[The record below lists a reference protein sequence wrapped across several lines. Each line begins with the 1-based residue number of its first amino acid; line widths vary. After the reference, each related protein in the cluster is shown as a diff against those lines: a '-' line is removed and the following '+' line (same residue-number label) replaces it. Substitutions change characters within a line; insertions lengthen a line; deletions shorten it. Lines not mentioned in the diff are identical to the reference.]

1 MNQFIKP
8 RFNTPLIYCP
18 RILEFFHSPRFLN
31 SILFILF
38 FSIIALPL
46 AHASHFRYGSIS
58 WQQTSP
64 VSLSIQFKVSV
75 SYRYPDGTSGIRYFN
90 ASNNTVNTAPKVGDV
105 IYVNT
110 SDQDLYF
117 GDGSSTRINFTVT
130 GVDLVKKWLYGE
142 FITTHTFPGAGNR
155 IAYFESCCTISSLD
169 NNQGNTS
176 YRVETIVNVGTN
188 NNPPVAT
195 IAPIVYLQIN
205 DPNANFFVPA
215 TDPNGDPLRWRI
227 ANSGESTQTN
237 GIPSIPAPDSF
248 SIEATTGHAHFNTV
262 GKSID
267 GQNEVSLMIED
278 LDVNGNVKSKVP
290 VTFIMQYVAPSTPPQ
305 FDYSITPA
313 NNTEIKVQ
321 PGTPINFNVRAFDT
335 DFGSTVELNATGA
348 PAGATWSTP
357 LPILGIME
365 INSSFSWTPT
375 SANLGSYVV
384 NITATDNY
392 SVQTSTSVTI
402 VVSLSPI
409 FDVPPTPDYAFLA
422 EPGNNVSF
430 TVQAHD
436 PDPLD
441 VVSLTE
447 AIHLGSNTPITS
459 KGATLTPALPTAAMN
474 TTSTAFSWNPTQ
486 ADWGT
491 NDIRFKAVDSYG
503 DNTTY
508 TLTVLVNTPP
518 EFISSPVT
526 SAIAGQLY
534 SYSITT
540 LDPDLPY
547 GDMVELIMNNPDF
560 GWLTFTDNGDGT
572 GTLSG
577 TPPLTAIGSYTINLL
592 AEDLMHHSN
601 PNGIPEQSFDI
612 VVTDQTPPTITC
624 PADFTVDSDPGNC
637 DAMVNYQ
644 EPIGTDDNPGTTTD
658 LMSGIQ
664 SGGIFQLGTTTTT
677 FLATDA
683 AGNTASCSF
692 SVTVKDHEAPVAQCK
707 SVTVAIDGSGFAAIT
722 DADINNGSS
731 DNCGIKSIVVQNYSF
746 DCSQLGANTATLVVT
761 DNSGNIATC
770 PATVTVEDNIAPVAI
785 CQNVTIDLDA
795 SGNASIAATDVDNGS
810 SDNCSI
816 TNYALS
822 QYSFDCSMVGMH
834 TVQLTVTD
842 ASGLQS
848 YCTSK
853 VTVNDVSAPVAIC
866 TDITIQL
873 DGSGNASILAS
884 DVDGGSSDNCTIE
897 SSSLSQ
903 SSFSCADLG
912 VNLVTLNLADASG
925 NPGSCIAKV
934 TVEDKLA
941 PTLTCTDVTV
951 SLDGSGQVSIIP
963 TDIAT
968 SGSDNCSIADLSLNQ
983 SQFDCSSVG
992 VHTVQLTAVDP
1003 SGNSVS
1009 CSQSVTVV
1017 DNTPPVAIC
1026 QDFTVQLDANG
1037 NASIVTG
1044 NIDYGSSDNCSI
1056 ATSVLDQY
1064 NFDCTNI
1071 GTMTVKLT
1079 VSDASSNSS
1088 SCTSTVTVTDPLNAC
1103 NKPPVAVCQNIT
1115 ISTDA
1120 TCSASVSTSQVD
1132 GGSYDPDNDPMTFTL
1147 DNTGPFGVGV
1157 YPVVLTVSDGQLT
1170 DQCNATVTVK
1180 DNTAPNAVCK
1190 DVSVSLNASGQAFIT
1205 VGDVDGGSSDAC
1217 GISSRSISPT
1227 SFDCSM
1233 VGTQV
1238 VTLLVADVNGNTS
1251 SCTSM
1256 VKVSDNISPTISCPA
1271 SVTVTNDPGI
1281 CGATVLF
1288 SSASASDNCSV
1299 SIAQS
1304 AGQASGSSF
1313 PVGSTTNTFVATDA
1327 SGNSAACSFNVVVI
1341 DAENP
1346 VISSITVPISP
1357 QPLGSSVI
1365 ASANTSDNCGIVT
1378 TQWSWGD
1385 GSNSTTGSHTYAMP
1399 GVYQVSLSV
1408 TDAAGNSASAL
1419 ALNYVVIYDPSAG
1432 FVTGGGW
1439 IQSPPGAY
1447 LPNPALTGKANFGF
1461 VSKYK
1466 KGSNVPEGNTEF
1478 QFKAGDL
1485 NFKSYVYEWLVIAG
1499 ANAKF
1504 KGSGHINGQG
1514 DYDFML
1520 TGNDGDLL
1528 GKSNPDQFRIKI
1540 WDRQNGG
1547 VIYDNKVGSDDTGY
1561 DAQNVDGGSITIH
1574 SSNGNNN
1581 FGVNTTATILYFN
1594 QNDRVNNVDEVG
1606 APNTGKENMTAKP
1619 VSTLFAYPNPFRD
1632 EITFNYHLETAGQVK
1647 IDLISM
1653 DGRVIREII
1662 NAYQTKGDHQLHQNA
1677 STELGI
1683 SHSNGIYMVKFTL
1696 DGKLIQYTK
1705 LVHLD

>member
-1 MNQFIKP
+1 MANA
-8 RFNTPLIYCP
+8 T
-18 RILEFFHSPRFLN
+18 
-31 SILFILF
+31 
-38 FSIIALPL
+38 
-46 AHASHFRYGSIS
+46 HFRYGSIT
-58 WQQTSP
+58 WQQTGAP
-64 VSLSIQFKVSV
+64 YNIIQFKVSV
-75 SYRYPDGTSGIRYFN
+75 SYRLPQKNDPGNIVYYD
-90 ASNNTVNTAPKVGDV
+90 VNTGPTLTPYVGETLFV
-105 IYVNT
+105 ST
-110 SDQDLYF
+110 SDQRLFF
-117 GDGSSTRINFTVT
+117 GDGSYTRIDFVVT
-130 GVDLVKKWLYGE
+130 TIDPVNGWMYGE
-142 FITTHTFPGAGNR
+142 FVTTHTYNTGGNKT
-155 IAYFESCCTISSLD
+155 AYFESCCTISTLD
-169 NNQGNTS
+169 DQQGDKS

-188 NNPPVAT
+188 NNPPVAS

-215 TDPNGDPLRWRI
+215 TDPNGDVLRWRI
-227 ANSGESTQTN
+227 ANQQESSQQGGSFN
-237 GIPSIPAPDSF
+237 IPAPPGF
-248 SIEATTGHAHFNTV
+248 TIESTTGHAHYSTV
-262 GKSID
+262 GKNVG

-278 LDVNGNVKSKVP
+278 LDANGFVKSKVP
-290 VTFIMQYVAPSTPPQ
+290 VTFIMQYVAQSSPPQ

-313 NNTEIKVQ
+313 NNSEIKVQ

-348 PAGATWSTP
+348 PSGATWSTP

-375 SANLGSYVV
+375 AANLGSYVV
-384 NITATDNY
+384 NITATDNF

-409 FDVPPTPDYAFLA
+409 FDVPPTPNYIFILK
-422 EPGNNVSF
+422 PGENASF
-430 TVQAHD
+430 TAQAHD

-441 VVSLTE
+441 VVSITE
-447 AIHLGSNTPITS
+447 AIHVATNTPMTS
-459 KGATLTPALPTAAMN
+459 KGASLTPALPTAAMN

-508 TLTVLVNTPP
+508 TVTVLVNTPP
-518 EFISSPVT
+518 EFISTPVT
-526 SAIAGQLY
+526 SAIAGQPY
-534 SYSITT
+534 SYSVTT

-560 GWLTFTDNGDGT
+560 GWLTLTDNEDGT

-592 AEDLMHHSN
+592 AEDLLHHSN
-601 PNGIPEQSFDI
+601 PNGIPEQTFDI
-612 VVTDQTPPTITC
+612 IVTDQTPPTIIC
-624 PADFTVDSDPGNC
+624 PADFTVDSDPGKC

-658 LMSGIQ
+658 LMSGIH
-664 SGGIFQLGTTTTT
+664 SGSIFQLGTTTTT

-683 AGNTASCSF
+683 AGITASCAF
-692 SVTVKDHEAPVAQCK
+692 SVTVEDHEAPVAQCK
-707 SVTVAIDGSGFAAIT
+707 NVTAAIDGSGFAAIT

-761 DNSGNIATC
+761 DNSDNSSSCI
-770 PATVTVEDNIAPVAI
+770 ATVTVEDNIAPVAK
-785 CQNVTIDLDA
+785 CQDLNINLDG

-822 QYSFDCSMVGMH
+822 QYSFDCSMVGTH
-834 TVQLTVTD
+834 NVQMTVTD
-842 ASGLQS
+842 AKGLQS
-848 YCTSK
+848 SCTSA

-873 DGSGNASILAS
+873 DGNGNASILAS

-941 PTLTCTDVTV
+941 PTLTCKDVTV
-951 SLDGSGQVSIIP
+951 SLDGNGQASIIP

-968 SGSDNCSIADLSLNQ
+968 SGSDNCSIANLSLDQ
-983 SQFDCSSVG
+983 TQFDCSSVG
-992 VHTVQLTAVDP
+992 VHAVQLTAVDP

-1017 DNTPPVAIC
+1017 DNTLPVAKC
-1026 QDFTVQLDANG
+1026 QDFTVNLDANG
-1037 NASIVTG
+1037 IGSIATG
-1044 NIDYGSSDNCSI
+1044 NVDNGSSDNCSI

-1071 GTMTVKLT
+1071 GTVTVKLT
-1079 VSDASSNSS
+1079 VTDASSNSS
-1088 SCTSTVTVTDPLNAC
+1088 SCTSTVTVADPLGAC

-1205 VGDVDGGSSDAC
+1205 IGDVDGGSSDAC
-1217 GISSRSISPT
+1217 GISSRSISPA
-1227 SFDCSM
+1227 SLDCSM
-1233 VGTQV
+1233 IGTQV

-1251 SCTSM
+1251 SCASM
-1256 VKVSDNISPTISCPA
+1256 VKVSDNISPTINCPA
-1271 SVTVTNDPGI
+1271 SVTVNNDPGV
-1281 CGATVLF
+1281 CGANVLF
-1288 SSASASDNCSV
+1288 STPSGSDNCSV
-1299 SIAQS
+1299 SIAQT

-1313 PVGSTTNTFVATDA
+1313 QVGSTTNTFVATDG
-1327 SGNSAACSFNVVVI
+1327 SDNSAACSFNIVVI

-1346 VISSITVPISP
+1346 VISSITVPVDP
-1357 QPLGSSVI
+1357 VALGTPVNV
-1365 ASANTSDNCGIVT
+1365 SANNSDNCGIVST
-1378 TQWSWGD
+1378 TWYWGD
-1385 GSNSTTGSHTYAMP
+1385 GSNSPTGSHIYAMP

-1408 TDAAGNSASAL
+1408 TDAAGNSVLAL
-1419 ALNYVVIYDPSAG
+1419 AANYVVVYDPSAG

-1447 LPNPALTGKANFGF
+1447 SADPNLTGKANFGF

-1528 GKSNPDQFRIKI
+1528 GQPGPDQFRIKI

-1547 VIYDNKVGSDDTGY
+1547 VIYDNKQGSDETGY
-1561 DAQNVDGGSITIH
+1561 NAQDIAGGSITIH
-1574 SSNGNNN
+1574 SSNGNKN
-1581 FGVNTTATILYFN
+1581 FEVDPTATILYFN
-1594 QNDRVNNVDEVG
+1594 QNNLVTNQEEVG
-1606 APNTGKENMTAKP
+1606 NPNAGKEDLVAKRA
-1619 VSTLFAYPNPFRD
+1619 SSLFAYPNPFRD
-1632 EITFNYHLETAGQVK
+1632 EVTFNYHLETAGQVK

-1653 DGRVIREII
+1653 DGRTIKEII
-1662 NAYQTKGDHQLHQNA
+1662 NTYQPKGNYQLHQNA
-1677 STELGI
+1677 TTELGI
-1683 SHSNGIYMVKFTL
+1683 NHSNGIYLVKFMV